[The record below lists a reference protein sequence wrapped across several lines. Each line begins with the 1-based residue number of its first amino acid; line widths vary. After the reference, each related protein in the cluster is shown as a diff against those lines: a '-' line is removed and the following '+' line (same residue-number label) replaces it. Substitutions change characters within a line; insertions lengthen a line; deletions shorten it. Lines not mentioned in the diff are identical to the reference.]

1 MTIELNCRNNDNTDM
16 LIIQK
21 PEYLLLETKSKNQ
34 DEYRISIYQ
43 AMEREVMVSFQQ
55 EIRNAAQELI
65 RTQRL
70 VLGISVAESRQI
82 FKEVLDEEKWT
93 IKVP

>member
-1 MTIELNCRNNDNTDM
+1 M

-70 VLGISVAESRQI
+70 VLGISIAESRQI
-82 FKEVLDEEKWT
+82 FKEVLDQEKWT